1 MADFVHLRRVYVSQR
16 LTRGRRDFDTAALDF
31 RAQQHL
37 LSKSHVLDPDYA
49 VKVLNP
55 EEERESEKRIP
66 GGYTKPP
73 EIRFDPKATR
83 QPGQILKLHVTAED
97 MLDESDKPNFG
108 WVDPPTPKNFSEH
121 VLDLAKEPKIRIREY
136 GINPRTGGMDEDNY
150 RDMQVKSLGDKIGG
164 GGRSLIGRA
173 ARRLGMIVDDLG
185 KFRCP
190 PGTPNA
196 NQFTDITGST
206 CFPSL
211 RRVQG
216 AIDNLMGRMGV
227 DWGAN
232 PYHGVDDD
240 VAARIG
246 IGWGDEKASE
256 LARSSIAEQ
265 MRAGVASAR
274 MHGVSTVEQ
283 ARRHHRKLQKNVKKL
298 AKKLGIELPD
308 DLNADLKGT
317 YGLLQKAIQKAI
329 DNGTWTN
336 GLDRD
341 GNPLPAPKLT
351 ITSLQGLVPR
361 DGLPDAQKVFDARLT
376 EDLISA
382 MVVLGNPEKNNMA
395 WLGID
400 SVTGRSN
407 LPDVTREDFA
417 EYERGGDLYNAVEQ
431 LRNNWL
437 TNANGTMFA
446 HLEMLERDQRTG
458 SNNAGVVGELVLG
471 VDRPQTGGITHLP
484 GQPARVTINLLDAT
498 FKQYYK
504 KRKGTFTQII
514 AEGDMVEGKKWEAIR
529 KFLKNEQHRSPF
541 DFMDVTAG
549 KTPFVRE
556 RTREEMLDGDGKW
569 RASLL
574 HSQDF
579 AEGLFGSRFAGAMQ
593 VTYHEYTHAMQQH
606 IFFER
611 VASKLSA
618 DGKYTIYPRYL
629 YGTPRLSEP
638 KPMSLYPTEEHLND
652 PKFTGAEVGVAFS
665 HWTNDDIMDAVVSE
679 MLAEPGDDFP
689 PTGMPV
695 LQDSMLDLLAGE
707 RLSTLQA
714 LQRRGAWQ
722 INTESEVLQSE
733 RRAIMYLEAT
743 AELNAQRHMGIIGG
757 PVIDGHLAYLD
768 APTRPVR
775 AQHITE
781 GQVLINEADFPEFV
795 NPPGKPNRLRVVQ
808 ANAEGRPIRATE
820 RAGPQ
825 IESMHARGVGSRGD
839 GAQVSALINE
849 EFGFGDGPMD
859 TIDPDLLDDRFRK
872 LDNTFNG
879 LDQDREL
886 SPNEKMRMFLAAR
899 GMEMILNENARRSNA
914 SDDYKDKL
922 AHNGKPLAP
931 GQPRKGQWTDDYT
944 RSLRSDTDELFEDL
958 SGSTVFRPP
967 SIRATDE
974 AISIHT
980 ATRRAI
986 MEGGLS
992 DREATAIDANLP
1004 AKHHQLADPEK
1015 LAERIRLNAA
1025 AARHAEDHGIEIS
1038 TSPDEPSPH
1047 LDREIVDFI
1056 APAMKVI
1063 DDNPLPES
1071 ITVRVTDEKD
1081 SSTRQVGDVVK
1092 RDFTVGTASS
1102 HAHSDRQDRM
1112 EPGEGTTFRIE
1123 LQEGD
1128 KGIFRKDPTDESNN
1142 GLLLPPSEFEVTSIE
1157 DNGDVVLAPIRQ
1169 HDGPGV
1175 LRNIEQ
1181 ALDEMP
1187 GTTNQEESRRRDLLR
1202 NVLRK
1207 ERAEMTTLI
1216 NPPRNEL
1223 PADDREMTIYGD
1235 PSAMPPMSVVRE
1247 FNELAGRY
1255 EAGAL
1260 TSGERRRM
1268 LELGRYIRMRRSGDP
1283 DLPDPDNSEPQ
1294 ITTLVSPPM
1303 EGLDFRDQDLTTLYD
1318 SPGGFRSTRAD
1329 IDLDE
1334 NGIHTAS
1341 TGLRM
1346 AYNRGTGEWQTLE
1359 IRRSPKRD
1367 SQGRSLLEQYTGRV
1381 DENGEGIWE
1390 DLPLVAN
1397 ADGIMFQWDGERWR
1411 PDLSQVPDEHFH
1423 PEIGLVIDDGNGNY
1437 RRYDPETQTFSD
1449 WPVYMRDASYVP
1461 NSVRSGEGKTSDSGL
1476 RHAWKLRHSGLKMR
1490 DSRLGDGTTDDS
1502 RDILPPLITDIMYH
1516 GTPHDFAEF
1525 QHGHNISGAGVSQSN
1540 KNPDSGLGFHFS
1552 PFEQTAE
1559 MMSNGGFI
1567 KTVHL
1572 DLRNPAAV
1580 EDLTHLQKVRDR
1592 ATISALGLDEL
1603 YESIFQAHLDT
1614 NHPGAILEGNTPF
1627 ERLVHADKAIE
1638 GTFNEY
1644 HLARAFMQE
1653 ITRVR
1658 DNHVLPHETNQYKG
1672 GPMGW
1677 DIPNLETILT
1687 PEQIEELSP
1696 MLFRSFDKEYEPGEG
1711 SANDLITREWLKEQ
1725 GYDGI
1730 VIKEAWMGPP
1740 FDAGENQVGKHSTG
1754 DPRQV
1759 SYVVFEPEQITTAEP
1774 PQRTPEQQAYRDGML
1789 SQLEQGA
1796 AFSHAGKTDGFTPFD
1811 VEVSVGDEVLFSGGE
1826 RQPGSGK
1833 GGSGKIFEDNFWKNH
1848 GEAAWQRDRERTSL
1862 TEEAR
1867 GEYERVG
1874 GLASRRN
1881 GDLKASLGEQ
1891 QEQLMEN
1898 MRSRRR
1904 TQDEDELAGLTQDF
1918 EYLAN
1923 IERRDRREFNRN
1935 NREGLKSSRGS
1946 ADRGARTRMQDK
1958 DKERQAARVENGV
1971 GGVTGDIFNP
1981 DDAFVEQAIEAT
1993 LRPLGGGIYD
2003 WTHDTRENKIGR
2015 ALDSAKGAI
2024 GHFREGGG
2032 IGDVPLPKAVRTF
2045 IAGSTDEEVLDRLRE
2060 AAREYVS
2067 DFDPRIRIAA
2077 KGGKVDEIL
2086 ADPDRRYKSTHEAQ
2100 STHSLPNERREL
2112 ELTWGVPLDAPASVR
2127 PVSGALN
2134 HKEYRKLKTAW
2145 LQARKSGRPDF
2156 GNTVD
2161 PDFLP
2166 DYWSDNG
2173 ISPSG
2178 PATWVY
2184 GGGQTG
2190 GAIEFVLKADRAND
2204 SGVVFGDSALQ
2215 GAKRP
2220 TSMTSTS
2227 ADDLLAAILY
2237 PETTVSSNHVG
2248 RNRKENQA
2256 HVMSLLN
2263 GSLTGD
2269 WSGVLDPDT
2278 HRRAAQ
2284 QGVSPA
2290 QAAGVSHRYAEALV
2304 PGGFDFEDV
2313 EHVSMPVGTFNA
2325 PEDLAP
2331 GDMGRNNQEVLDA
2344 LEPFNLSDEESD
2356 RLFSDYGS
2364 SGHLYA
2370 TYMRNYLGML
2380 EKKRELRKLGLETVF
2395 PNHDAIDYFDPET
2408 WLSLAPTAWG
2418 KTPPNSNSNV
2428 YELLQ
2433 HLVRADIIKRRQTLV
2448 NDIRRPTPVYD
2459 PTVSVV

>member
-55 EEERESEKRIP
+55 EKERESEKRIP
-66 GGYTKPP
+66 GGYTTPP

-108 WVDPPTPKNFSEH
+108 WVDPPTPVDFSEH
-121 VLDLAKEPKIRIREY
+121 ILDLAKKPKIQIREY
-136 GINPRTGGMDEDNY
+136 DINPRTGGMDEDKY
-150 RDMQVKSLGDKIGG
+150 QDIQLKSLGDKIGG
-164 GGRSLIGRA
+164 AGRSIIGRA
-173 ARRLGMIVDDLG
+173 ARRMGMVVDDLG

-211 RRVQG
+211 GRVRG
-216 AIDNLMGRMGV
+216 TIDHMMNRMGI

-232 PYHGVDDD
+232 PYHSVHGVTQEVSD
-240 VAARIG
+240 RIG
-246 IGWGDEKASE
+246 VGWTVAEAQRLSQ
-256 LARSSIAEQ
+256 SSIAEQ

-274 MHGVSTVEQ
+274 KHGVRTVEQ
-283 ARRHHRKLQKNVKKL
+283 AKRLHVKKEKNVRKLTG
-298 AKKLGIELPD
+298 KLGFELPD
-308 DLNADLKGT
+308 DLHADPQATFQSLREAMNHDDVKT
-317 YGLLQKAIQKAI
+317 KLLLESPS
-329 DNGTWTN
+329 
-336 GLDRD
+336 GLDMT
-341 GNPLPAPKLT
+341 GMSPEEM
-351 ITSLQGLVPR
+351 
-361 DGLPDAQKVFDARLT
+361 DALLT
-376 EDLISA
+376 EELIMAVSIFENPDLGPLDRIRALNDLSFVKFDGREEYDKKGELYEA
-382 MVVLGNPEKNNMA
+382 VEKLKKNWFANANGAIFAHLDMMDTDEKTGSSMANVGVLR
-395 WLGID
+395 LGRENIFD
-400 SVTGRSN
+400 KKTQRPDETGG
-407 LPDVTREDFA
+407 VTR
-417 EYERGGDLYNAVEQ
+417 YERG
-431 LRNNWL
+431 
-437 TNANGTMFA
+437 
-446 HLEMLERDQRTG
+446 LEFEGSGPIEITSQRG
-458 SNNAGVVGELVLG
+458 M
-471 VDRPQTGGITHLP
+471 
-484 GQPARVTINLLDAT
+484 PASEVTINLLDAT
-498 FKQYYK
+498 FKQYYRVPPDK
-504 KRKGTFTQII
+504 MIQII
-514 AEGDMVEGKKWEAIR
+514 SVGDGLEGEKWEEIR
-529 KFLKNEQHRSPF
+529 SFLKDEQRRSPYDWMEKIQ
-541 DFMDVTAG
+541 DF
-549 KTPFVRE
+549 
-556 RTREEMLDGDGKW
+556 
-569 RASLL
+569 
-574 HSQDF
+574 HSQEL
-579 AEGLFGSRFAGAMQ
+579 AEALLGSRFAGAMQ
-593 VTYHEYTHAMQQH
+593 VTYHEYTHARQQD
-606 IFFER
+606 IFLER
-611 VASKLSA
+611 VMSKLSA
-618 DGKYTIYPRYL
+618 DGEYTIYPRSL
-629 YGTPRLSEP
+629 YGGMPGSEP
-638 KPMSLYPTEEHLND
+638 RTLSLYPTEKNLDD
-652 PKFTGAEVGVAFS
+652 PNLRGAEVGIAFS
-665 HWTNDDIMDAVVSE
+665 HWTNGDITDAFVSE
-679 MLAEPGDDFP
+679 MLTEPGDDFP

-707 RLSTLQA
+707 RLSA
-714 LQRRGAWQ
+714 LRAEQRWGA
-722 INTESEVLQSE
+722 INEESEALQSE
-733 RRAIMYLEAT
+733 RRALMYIEAT

-768 APTRPVR
+768 APTRPLR
-775 AQHITE
+775 AAHITE
-781 GQVLINEADFPEFV
+781 GQALVREADFPEFV

-820 RAGPQ
+820 RAGPR

-839 GAQVSALINE
+839 GAQVRALINE

-859 TIDPDLLDDRFRK
+859 TIDPDLLDERFRK
-872 LDNTFNG
+872 FHNTFEG

-899 GMEMILNENARRSNA
+899 GMEMILNENARRENA
-914 SDDYKDKL
+914 SDYYKDKL
-922 AHNGKPLAP
+922 SRNGKPVAP
-931 GQPRKGQWTDDYT
+931 GQPLRGQWTDEWT

-974 AISIHT
+974 AVSIHT

-992 DREATAIDANLP
+992 DREATAIDADLP
-1004 AKHHQLADPEK
+1004 AKYHQLADPEK
-1015 LAERIRLNAA
+1015 LAERIRLNAT
-1025 AARHAEDHGIEIS
+1025 AARHADDHGIEIS

-1047 LDREIVDFI
+1047 LDREVVDFI

-1071 ITVRVTDEKD
+1071 ITVRVTDEND

-1260 TSGERRRM
+1260 TPSEKRRM

-1318 SPGGFRSTRAD
+1318 SPGGLRSTRTAV
-1329 IDLDE
+1329 DLDE

-1449 WPVYMRDASYVP
+1449 WPVYMRDAPYVP

-1796 AFSHAGKTDGFTPFD
+1796 EFSHAGKTDGFTPFD
-1811 VEVSVGDEVLFSGGE
+1811 VEVSVGGEVLFSGGE
-1826 RQPGSGK
+1826 REPGSGK
-1833 GGSGKIFEDNFWKNH
+1833 GGSGKIFESIFWQNH

-2156 GNTVD
+2156 GNAVD

-2313 EHVSMPVGTFNA
+2313 EHVSMPVGTFNV

-2344 LEPFNLSDEESD
+2344 LEPFNLSDEELD